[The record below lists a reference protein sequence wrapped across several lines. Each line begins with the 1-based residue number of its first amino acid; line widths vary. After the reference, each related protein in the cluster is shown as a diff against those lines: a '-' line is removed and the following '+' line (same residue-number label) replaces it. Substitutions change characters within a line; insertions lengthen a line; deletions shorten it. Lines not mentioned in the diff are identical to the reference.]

1 MSVYIGAGAPIYTD
15 INYILST
22 NREKLSFGII
32 ILGIS
37 QTSQSR
43 VIGASYLHTCR
54 FPLNDNFPNDR
65 VDHSPK

>member
-1 MSVYIGAGAPIYTD
+1 MSVYIGAGALIYTD

-37 QTSQSR
+37 QKSHTR
-43 VIGASYLHTCR
+43 VIFATYLHTCR
-54 FPLNDNFPNDR
+54 FPLNDHFPNDR